1 MRSGNSSIEN
11 IAIVQTCC
19 LYDHHHFVE
28 CFSAIVCI
36 VTQIPN
42 KCIKKVKSEKSLNT
56 EKSREEMSY
65 SDSAIGS
72 ADSARS

>member
-36 VTQIPN
+36 VTQILDKCSSIGNIAIN
-42 KCIKKVKSEKSLNT
+42 KMG
-56 EKSREEMSY
+56 SRL
-65 SDSAIGS
+65 I
-72 ADSARS
+72 